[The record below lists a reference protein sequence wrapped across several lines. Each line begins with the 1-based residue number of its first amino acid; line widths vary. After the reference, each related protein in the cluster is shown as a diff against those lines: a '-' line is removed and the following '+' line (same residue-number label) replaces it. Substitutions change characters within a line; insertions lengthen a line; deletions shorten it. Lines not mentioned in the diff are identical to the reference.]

1 MMRRAMR
8 RLRGDESGLSLAE
21 LLVSGLL
28 TIAIMAMIGT
38 MFIQTAKITAN
49 STQTS
54 KSNNIASNIANE
66 VTSVIRVATTNPR
79 SGATL
84 PDPAVLVGSSQ
95 ESLTIYAL
103 SNTSA
108 NTPAPSRITF
118 TVVPGSTTVETRSV
132 TEQIC
137 TATASGGF
145 WVFSTC
151 GSTVN
156 RNLGGAVQPLTGVN
170 DQFFT
175 YYTDTAGLNPILIG
189 TGSLTDAQCRTVA
202 AIRVYVGVKASGSQ
216 TKTTVIS
223 NLVVLGNLGLE
234 DL

>member
-1 MMRRAMR
+1 MIRRTLR
-8 RLRGDESGLSLAE
+8 RIREDESGLSLAE

-54 KSNNIASNIANE
+54 KSNNIAANIANE
-66 VTSVIRVATTNPR
+66 VTSVIRVATTNAR
-79 SGATL
+79 AGATL
-84 PDPAVLVGSSQ
+84 PDAAIVSGTR
-95 ESLTIYAL
+95 ESLQLYAL
-103 SNTSA
+103 SNTNA
-108 NTPAPSRITF
+108 TTPSPSRITF
-118 TVVPGSTTVETRSV
+118 TVVPGSGTVETRSV
-132 TEQIC
+132 TEEIC

-151 GSTVN
+151 GSIVN
-156 RNLGGAVQPLTGVN
+156 RNLGGAVQPLTGVS

-175 YYTDTAGLNPILIG
+175 YYTDTAGTAPILIG
-189 TGSLTDAQCRTVA
+189 TGSLSAAQCRTVA
-202 AIRVYVGVKASGSQ
+202 SIRIYVSVKASGSQ
-216 TKTTVIS
+216 TKTTVIN